1 MGGMEDVTYAI
12 EAHGL
17 VKRFGKTTA
26 LAGVD
31 LSART
36 GSVLGLLGP
45 NGAGKTTAV
54 RILATLM
61 RPDGGSATVCGYD
74 VVRDAHQVRQLTGLT
89 GQYASVDE
97 GLSGTN
103 NLIMV
108 GRLLGLSRPA
118 ARARAQELLER
129 FELTDA
135 AGRAAKTYSGGM
147 RRRLDLAASLVGQPR
162 VLYLDEPTT
171 GLDPHSRNEVWG
183 MIRQLV
189 ADGTTVLLT
198 TQYLEE
204 ADQLAHDIVVIDHG
218 TVIATGTPDELK
230 ASTGRQVLEVTPAS
244 RSDLA
249 AVAELLELLTGTAP
263 TIGVEQPAIGV
274 ESGQVSVQ
282 VEGGRALP
290 DIIRAFEDR
299 SIELAEFALRRASL
313 DEVFLALTG
322 HRAEEEA
329 TEGEAGKAGA
339 AGTAGRRFADE
350 LDRSS
355 R

>member
-1 MGGMEDVTYAI
+1 MGAMEDVTNAI
-12 EAHGL
+12 ETHDLA
-17 VKRFGKTTA
+17 KRFGKTTA

-31 LSART
+31 LAART

-54 RILATLM
+54 RILATLL
-61 RPDGGSATVCGYD
+61 RPDGGSANVCGYD
-74 VVRDAHQVRQLTGLT
+74 VVRDAHRVRQLTGLT
-89 GQYASVDE
+89 GQYASVDD

-103 NLIMV
+103 NLIMI
-108 GRLLGLSRPA
+108 GRLLGLTRPG
-118 ARARAQELLER
+118 ARARAKELLDR

-135 AGRAAKTYSGGM
+135 AGRPAKTYSGGM
-147 RRRLDLAASLVGQPR
+147 RRRLDLAASLVGRPR

-183 MIRQLV
+183 MIRRLV

-204 ADQLAHDIVVIDHG
+204 ADQLAHDIAVIDHG
-218 TVIATGTPDELK
+218 AVIATGTPDELK
-230 ASTGRQVLEVTPAS
+230 ASAGRQVLEVTPAS
-244 RSDLA
+244 RADLA
-249 AVAELLELLTGTAP
+249 AAAELLERLLGLP
-263 TIGVEQPAIGV
+263 PSIVV
-274 ESGQVSVQ
+274 ESGQVSIP
-282 VEGGRALP
+282 VEHGRALTE
-290 DIIRAFEDR
+290 IIRAFDDR

-322 HRAEEEA
+322 HPAEAETPA
-329 TEGEAGKAGA
+329 DTEKAGKDA
-339 AGTAGRRFADE
+339 AARE
-350 LDRSS
+350 LDRST